1 MIRIIAFVV
10 AVIVVA
16 AVATWI
22 SEPPGRV
29 EIAWGDYMVE
39 SSPGVL
45 AAAIAVAAAVV
56 LVIAAVVRFVWIGPR
71 RVALARRRRRERL
84 GYRALTQGL
93 VAAAAGDPK
102 RARRLA
108 RRANLMLDEPPLTLL
123 LSAQAAQLEGDDH
136 AARGYF
142 EAMLDQPATAFRAA
156 RPARSG

>member
-56 LVIAAVVRFVWIGPR
+56 LVIAAVVRFVWIGPAASR
-71 RVALARRRRRERL
+71 W
-84 GYRALTQGL
+84 RA
-93 VAAAAGDPK
+93 VAAASVWAIG
-102 RARRLA
+102 R
-108 RRANLMLDEPPLTLL
+108 
-123 LSAQAAQLEGDDH
+123 
-136 AARGYF
+136 
-142 EAMLDQPATAFRAA
+142 
-156 RPARSG
+156 